1 MENPI
6 KLAIPN
12 KGALSEGAVKLLGE
26 AGYRCFRSGRELIVA
41 DNANGIDFVFLRP
54 RDIALYVGRG
64 ILDLGITGR
73 DLAAD
78 SGAGVAELL
87 PLGFGKS
94 RFCFAAPAAKKL
106 RVEELNDLRIATS
119 YPQLLD
125 AMLKERNLK
134 CQIVKLDGAVEISI
148 RLGVA
153 DAIADVVESGTTMRQ
168 AGLAPIGDPVMLSEA
183 ILIARSA
190 EAEQQPQT
198 QTFLKRVRGILTA
211 RDYVVVEY
219 DITSDRLEA
228 ACAITPGLES
238 PTIMPLS
245 KPGWHAVKA
254 MVRRGDLNPVVDR
267 LEEIGANC
275 IIVTDIKTCRI

>member
-1 MENPI
+1 MI
-6 KLAIPN
+6 RIALPN
-12 KGALSEGAVKLLGE
+12 KGSLSEEAALLVKQ
-26 AGYRCFRSGRELIVA
+26 AGYSARRAAKELAVT
-41 DNANGIDFVFLRP
+41 DTANDVEFLFLRP
-54 RDIALYVGRG
+54 RDIAIYVAHG
-64 ILDLGITGR
+64 IVDLGITGR
-73 DLAAD
+73 DLLVDSQAA
-78 SGAGVAELL
+78 AVELQ

-94 RFCFAAPAAKKL
+94 RFTYAAPADSGLTVA
-106 RVEELNDLRIATS
+106 DLDGKRIASS
-119 YPQLLD
+119 YPSIVAADMARRGFQ
-125 AMLKERNLK
+125 

-168 AGLAPIGDPVMLSEA
+168 AGLAPIGEPVMLSEA
-183 ILIARSA
+183 VLIARSA
-190 EAEQQPQT
+190 EAERQPQI
-198 QTFLKRVRGILTA
+198 QAFLKRVRGILTA
-211 RDYVVVEY
+211 RDYVVIEY

-254 MVRRGDLNPVVDR
+254 MVKRGDLNPTIDR
-267 LEEIGANC
+267 LEEVGANG